1 VHNCRKCKAEYN
13 SVICFYPVYSFGNP
27 FGKKII
33 VIGLNPSTQEYEKGF
48 LRDDFSLENRRFDQI
63 KYFKRPYYKF
73 FFGKIEDF
81 FRGEIKKKVGYL
93 DLVKC
98 PTRILRKNGRAEQW
112 SGLEGSQKYGIID
125 NCKDYLLKQLELYKP
140 ELIIPYGKNICEQ
153 IGEIFNVFPKKYG
166 ITEIKINSHN
176 LNVLFLYQIRGL
188 RHSDSEI
195 SKIQSLI
202 LSLI

>member
-1 VHNCRKCKAEYN
+1 MIGNSLSIPLSIEQLEYEVHNGIKCKAEYN
-13 SVICFYPVYSFGNP
+13 TVICFYPVYSFGNP

-48 LRDDFSLENRRFDQI
+48 LRDDFSLENRRFDQL

-73 FFGKIEDF
+73 FSRARPAKIF
-81 FRGEIKKKVGYL
+81 K
-93 DLVKC
+93 
-98 PTRILRKNGRAEQW
+98 KNGRAEQW
-112 SGLEGSQKYGIID
+112 SGLDESQKYGIID

-140 ELIIPYGKNICEQ
+140 KLIIPYGKNICEQ
-153 IGEIFNVFPKKYG
+153 IGEIFNVLPKKYG
-166 ITEIKINSHN
+166 ITEIKNNSHN
-176 LNVLFLYQIRGL
+176 LNVLFLYQIQRL